1 MLPTQL
7 MPLQQD
13 ITTLSGIGRKMRP
26 LFENLLGV
34 RIIDLLFHKP
44 VAVVDRRRMP
54 SILAMR
60 AGELITAL
68 VTVQQHIPPKSHGGK
83 SSSARPFR
91 VRCYNETGFLTLV
104 FFHAHAQ
111 AIEKILPIG
120 EKRVISGRV
129 ERFNNEVQ
137 IIHPDH
143 INKPEDLKK
152 ISAVWPVYPLTQGL
166 SPKLLHKTMQQGLQ
180 VLDGI
185 FNWPEWIPLT
195 RKSENNW
202 PSFIDAIKHL
212 HAPQSEEDLSPEN
225 PAIMRLAY
233 DEFLAL
239 QIALQH
245 MRKNMRNEAKQSA
258 NIPHENELAS
268 QFRAALPFQ
277 LTAGQQQVFADIRAD
292 FAAEIPMRRLLQGDV
307 GSGKTVVA
315 ALAMMQIISA
325 KKQSALMAPT
335 EILASQHAQF
345 LRKFAEPLGC
355 RVALLHGGLSGRER
369 TQIKADLANGEV
381 EIVVGTHA
389 LFQESVS
396 FSNLGLVII
405 DEQHRFGVQ
414 QRLRLVQKGV
424 NTHVLAMSATPIPRS
439 LAMTLYGDMECSILM
454 EKPAFKQPITT
465 RIIAWERMAE
475 VIERLQNILDRK
487 EQVYWICPLVEE
499 SEQIDLASAE
509 ERAKTLQDRYG
520 ERVSVVHGQM
530 PALERDRVMNQ
541 FRAGTISILVS
552 TTVVEVGV
560 DVPQATAII
569 IEQAERFGL
578 SQLHQLR
585 GRVGRGASP
594 SSCVLLYQKGG
605 SRAAER
611 LEILRQSE
619 DGFRIAEEDLRL
631 RGSGDI
637 LGTRQTGLPNF
648 RFANLEFH
656 EQLLSNAQ
664 TDAANLLQQPLSTE
678 ANLLLNLFDYKI
690 AAAIGL

>member
-1 MLPTQL
+1 
-7 MPLQQD
+7 
-13 ITTLSGIGRKMRP
+13 
-26 LFENLLGV
+26 
-34 RIIDLLFHKP
+34 
-44 VAVVDRRRMP
+44 
-54 SILAMR
+54 
-60 AGELITAL
+60 
-68 VTVQQHIPPKSHGGK
+68 
-83 SSSARPFR
+83 
-91 VRCYNETGFLTLV
+91 
-104 FFHAHAQ
+104 
-111 AIEKILPIG
+111 
-120 EKRVISGRV
+120 
-129 ERFNNEVQ
+129 
-137 IIHPDH
+137 
-143 INKPEDLKK
+143 
-152 ISAVWPVYPLTQGL
+152 
-166 SPKLLHKTMQQGLQ
+166 
-180 VLDGI
+180 
-185 FNWPEWIPLT
+185 
-195 RKSENNW
+195 
-202 PSFIDAIKHL
+202 
-212 HAPQSEEDLSPEN
+212 
-225 PAIMRLAY
+225 
-233 DEFLAL
+233 
-239 QIALQH
+239 
-245 MRKNMRNEAKQSA
+245 
-258 NIPHENELAS
+258 
-268 QFRAALPFQ
+268 
-277 LTAGQQQVFADIRAD
+277 
-292 FAAEIPMRRLLQGDV
+292 
-307 GSGKTVVA
+307 
-315 ALAMMQIISA
+315 
-325 KKQSALMAPT
+325 
-335 EILASQHAQF
+335 
-345 LRKFAEPLGC
+345 
-355 RVALLHGGLSGRER
+355 
-369 TQIKADLANGEV
+369 
-381 EIVVGTHA
+381 
-389 LFQESVS
+389 
-396 FSNLGLVII
+396 
-405 DEQHRFGVQ
+405 
-414 QRLRLVQKGV
+414 
-424 NTHVLAMSATPIPRS
+424 
-439 LAMTLYGDMECSILM
+439 
-454 EKPAFKQPITT
+454 
-465 RIIAWERMAE
+465 
-475 VIERLQNILDRK
+475 LDRK